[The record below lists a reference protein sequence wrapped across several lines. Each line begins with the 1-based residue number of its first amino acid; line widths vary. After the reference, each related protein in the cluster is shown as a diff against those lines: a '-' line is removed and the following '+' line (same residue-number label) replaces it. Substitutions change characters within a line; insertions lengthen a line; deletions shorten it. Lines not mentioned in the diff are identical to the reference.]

1 MIGRYKKIN
10 LLRNHACLHRNSSWV
25 EQGSGNREVA
35 GSNLIWWIRL
45 IFLLRNEYFMFII
58 YFILLYVYYTAILP
72 ITLMHL
78 GSCGFEAGYK
88 RPSWKFVPFLLGH
101 LEPYALIDLIT

>member
-35 GSNLIWWIRL
+35 GSNSIWWIRL

-58 YFILLYVYYTAILP
+58 YFFLLYVYYLCELTYSDFAYHSNAFGILW
-72 ITLMHL
+72 
-78 GSCGFEAGYK
+78 F
-88 RPSWKFVPFLLGH
+88 
-101 LEPYALIDLIT
+101 